1 MNPLFPENP
10 YLVASAIGST
20 EPFIEVFKD
29 RDPTPND
36 TNHTIQKRWF
46 NTVTEIEWILTGFT
60 SFGGLLQA
68 LWVPFSA
75 GGALLKIGVPTPPN
89 PSNTT
94 ITPDSNGLVNFTSND
109 GSVIITGT
117 NGGLGNQSVN
127 FATSGTTNAIQQITL
142 DDGIVSPTGS
152 PNNVT
157 LTGET
162 VNNATNAKPVFFN
175 QTTSSTGRLEVQLA
189 TAVAPT
195 PVDSND
201 AGLSC
206 FNANQFTVDATS
218 GMVSLL
224 GGTSG
229 AAILGITLDDTQT
242 AVPTA
247 GIIQFIGTTVAFG
260 THNRPLFTRRPS
272 GSIMSADIQIAT
284 TVAPTPGVNTNCGI
298 ACFNNTDF
306 TIDPTSGM
314 VSLVGSGAIA
324 TLTGNGATI
333 ATASGGNINV
343 LGTSNITTTG
353 SGDTLSVAVSGTTNH
368 AVQLGN
374 SSGSLTSLTPSSN
387 AYSVLRQRATNPSTT
402 DPQWI
407 SESSSFNAT
416 FGNFNGTYVSQ
427 SGRYIR
433 FGNMVFVQINMD
445 WNSNSNFGDMYI
457 SNLPFLSGSALSR
470 YPGWVTWGKVGTI
483 VYPSMSTAPFTTSTQ
498 IAAVILGNSSA
509 RLDIVGLIPGQD
521 PVNVLMTATGTIAI
535 SITYFAVSA

>member
-1 MNPLFPENP
+1 MNPSLLPENP

-20 EPFIEVFKD
+20 DPFIEVFAD
-29 RDPTPND
+29 VDPTPND
-36 TNHTIQKRWF
+36 TNYPIQKRWY
-46 NTVTEIEWILTGFT
+46 NRVTEIEWILTGFT

-94 ITPDSNGLVNFTSND
+94 ITPDANGLVNFTSND

-142 DDGIVSPTGS
+142 DDGIVSPTGT

-175 QTTSSTGRLEVQLA
+175 QTTSSTGRLEVQL
-189 TAVAPT
+189 TVAVAPT
-195 PVDSND
+195 PADAND

-206 FNANQFTVDATS
+206 FNANQFTVDPTS
-218 GMVSLL
+218 GMVSLI
-224 GGTSG
+224 GSSTGE
-229 AAILGITLDDTQT
+229 AVLGISLDDTQT
-242 AVPTA
+242 ATPTA
-247 GIIQFIGTTVAFG
+247 GIITFIGTTVAFG

-272 GSIMSADIQIAT
+272 ASTMSADIQIAT
-284 TVAPTPGVNTNCGI
+284 TVAPTPGVNTNCGV

-314 VSLVGSGAIA
+314 VSLIGSGAIA
-324 TLTGNGATI
+324 TLTGNSGT

-343 LGTSNITTTG
+343 LGTANITTTG

-374 SSGSLTSLTPSSN
+374 SSGSLTSLTPPTS
-387 AYSVLRQRATNPSTT
+387 AYAVLRAQGTNPSTT
-402 DPQWI
+402 DPQWTTD
-407 SESSSFNAT
+407 SQNFNAT
-416 FGNFNGTYVSQ
+416 FGNFNGSYVSQ
-427 SGRYIR
+427 TGRWIR

-445 WNSNSNFGDMYI
+445 WTGNSNLGNI
-457 SNLPFLSGSALSR
+457 TITNLPFNSGSALSH
-470 YPGWVTWGKVGTI
+470 YPAWLTCSGLTLPVGSYQMVADISSNNSTI
-483 VYPSMSTAPFTTSTQ
+483 LSVF
-498 IAAVILGNSSA
+498 
-509 RLDIVGLIPGQD
+509 GLVAGGSPT
-521 PVNVLMTATGTIAI
+521 PVKMTASGTLAI
-535 SITYFAVSA
+535 SIVYFAVGL